1 MQKEKPSAFLNLRG
15 CEFLTSLHPGLNWP
29 LVNRDFSLH
38 SSHFSVPCRLNRSSW
53 TVTFVTLPQGYVR
66 LNIAKEVEF
75 PPSGS
80 HSCIRKRP
88 GASNGIQGDA
98 FRSGN
103 ERKRLRVEAV
113 HDDEGSSAMDS
124 GGTGGHDVAGGVQP
138 LRLQHHVWCVLVHAV
153 GRRRIAG
160 QQQWK

>member
-1 MQKEKPSAFLNLRG
+1 MQKENPSAFLNLRG

-80 HSCIRKRP
+80 HSCFERDQERP
-88 GASNGIQGDA
+88 T
-98 FRSGN
+98 
-103 ERKRLRVEAV
+103 
-113 HDDEGSSAMDS
+113 GSK
-124 GGTGGHDVAGGVQP
+124 GTHFDP
-138 LRLQHHVWCVLVHAV
+138 
-153 GRRRIAG
+153 
-160 QQQWK
+160 